1 MTVTE
6 APVITDTPEEAS
18 FRTDVR
24 RFLAANGKPKTE
36 RGPWTVVMH
45 TNHEDAQQEFDEGV
59 AWQRT
64 RYDAG
69 MFAFTYPKE
78 YGGQGGE
85 PWMERI
91 YTEEALKYGNS
102 SGFVHASIAMLA
114 PTLMAFG
121 TEEQKRELL
130 PRLFR
135 GDDTY
140 CQLFSEPGAGS
151 DLASLGARAVRD
163 GDEWIVN
170 GQKVWNSSAQF
181 TAKGFMLVR
190 TNPDVPKHKGISFIL
205 VDMHAPGVEVR
216 PLVQPTGASHF
227 NEVFFEDVRVPA
239 ANTVGPVDGGWACA
253 RTVMMNESAMI
264 GGSGNMKT
272 FPNLLAIA
280 RQEGLD
286 SDAVTRQEL
295 AAAYVREE
303 ILGLLANR
311 IMTSVRRRE
320 KPPIDPSAL
329 KIAMADNK
337 AFYADVAAAM
347 LGPASLVDGSDIQ
360 KWVINEVVGRYTVS
374 IGGGTT
380 EVQKNNL
387 AERQLGLPKEP
398 NNDRELAWN
407 QLLKS

>member
-24 RFLAANGKPKTE
+24 KFLAANGKPKTE

-91 YTEEALKYGNS
+91 YTEEALQYGNS

-135 GDDTY
+135 GDDSV
-140 CQLFSEPGAGS
+140 SESFGGLRLEA
-151 DLASLGARAVRD
+151 DDRVVR
-163 GDEWIVN
+163 
-170 GQKVWNSSAQF
+170 
-181 TAKGFMLVR
+181 LVR
-190 TNPDVPKHKGISFIL
+190 
-205 VDMHAPGVEVR
+205 
-216 PLVQPTGASHF
+216 Q
-227 NEVFFEDVRVPA
+227 
-239 ANTVGPVDGGWACA
+239 
-253 RTVMMNESAMI
+253 
-264 GGSGNMKT
+264 
-272 FPNLLAIA
+272 
-280 RQEGLD
+280 
-286 SDAVTRQEL
+286 TR
-295 AAAYVREE
+295 
-303 ILGLLANR
+303 
-311 IMTSVRRRE
+311 
-320 KPPIDPSAL
+320 
-329 KIAMADNK
+329 
-337 AFYADVAAAM
+337 
-347 LGPASLVDGSDIQ
+347 
-360 KWVINEVVGRYTVS
+360 
-374 IGGGTT
+374 
-380 EVQKNNL
+380 
-387 AERQLGLPKEP
+387 
-398 NNDRELAWN
+398 
-407 QLLKS
+407 

>member
-1 MTVTE
+1 MTATE
-6 APVITDTPEEAS
+6 APVTTDTPEQAS
-18 FRTDVR
+18 FRTEVR
-24 RFLAANGKPKTE
+24 KFLEANAKPKAV
-36 RGPWTVVMH
+36 RGRWAVVMH
-45 TNHEDAQQEFDEGV
+45 TDEDDARREFEEGV

-69 MFAFTYPKE
+69 MVAFTYPKE

-91 YTEEALKYGNS
+91 YNEEALNYGSS
-102 SGFVHASIAMLA
+102 SGFIFSSIAMLA
-114 PTLMAFG
+114 PTLMGFG
-121 TEEQKRELL
+121 TEEQKLELL

-140 CQLFSEPGAGS
+140 CQLFSEPGSGS

-163 GDEWIVN
+163 GDEWVVT

-181 TAKGFMLVR
+181 CDQGFMLVR
-190 TNPDVPKHKGISFIL
+190 TNPDVPKHKGITFIL

-216 PLVQPTGASHF
+216 PLVQPTRASHF
-227 NEVFFEDVRVPA
+227 NEVFFEEVRVPI

-253 RTVMMNESAMI
+253 RTVMSNESAMI
-264 GGSGNMKT
+264 GGSGMNKSL
-272 FPNLLAIA
+272 PNILEIA
-280 RQEGLD
+280 RMHGLTD
-286 SDAVTRQEL
+286 EPVARQGL
-295 AAAYVREE
+295 AAIYVREQV
-303 ILGLLANR
+303 LGLLAER
-311 IMTSVRRRE
+311 IMTAVRRRE
-320 KPPIDPSAL
+320 KPPVDPSIL
-329 KIAMADNK
+329 KIAIADNK
-337 AFYADVAAAM
+337 AVFADIAASFAGANAM
-347 LGPASLVDGSDIQ
+347 LEESEVDR
-360 KWVINEVVGRYTVS
+360 WLFNEVMGRYTVS

-398 NNDRELAWN
+398 SNDRELAWN

>member
-1 MTVTE
+1 MTVTD
-6 APVITDTPEEAS
+6 APVTTDSPEEAS
-18 FRTDVR
+18 FRADVR
-24 RFLAANGKPKTE
+24 RFLTANGRPKTE
-36 RGPWTVVMH
+36 RGQWTVVMH
-45 TNHEDAQQEFDEGV
+45 TNHEDAQKEFDEGV

-69 MFAFTYPKE
+69 MVAFTYPKE

-91 YTEEALKYGNS
+91 YNEEALRYGNS

-114 PTLMAFG
+114 PTLMGFG

-163 GDEWIVN
+163 GDEWVVN

-181 TAKGFMLVR
+181 CDKGFMLVR

-216 PLVQPTGASHF
+216 PLVQPTRASHF
-227 NEVFFEDVRVPA
+227 NEVFFEDVRVPV

-264 GGSGNMKT
+264 GGSGNMKS
-272 FPNLLAIA
+272 FPNLLSIA
-280 RQEGLD
+280 KMHDLRG
-286 SDAVTRQEL
+286 DAVTRQGL

-303 ILGLLANR
+303 VLGLLANR
-311 IMTSVRRRE
+311 IMTAVRRRE
-320 KPPIDPSAL
+320 QPPVDPSAL

-337 AFYADVAAAM
+337 AYYADFAASM
-347 LGPASLVDGSDIQ
+347 MGPEALIEETEVQ
-360 KWVINEVVGRYTVS
+360 KWVFNEVVGRWTVS

-398 NNDRELAWN
+398 GPARDTPWS